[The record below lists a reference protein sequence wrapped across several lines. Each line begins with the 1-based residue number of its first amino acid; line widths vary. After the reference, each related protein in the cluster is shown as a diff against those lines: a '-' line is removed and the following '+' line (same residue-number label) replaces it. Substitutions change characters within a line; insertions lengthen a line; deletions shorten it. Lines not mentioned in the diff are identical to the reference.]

1 MSALHRH
8 CTENKEEL
16 TKMIPQE
23 PVSFFFIFLFFFFL
37 FKNLSKK
44 KIFLF
49 FKKKLE
55 ELFRVLGVLDKKQL
69 EYERK
74 ALEHLKNN
82 PIMHR
87 PSISLTE
94 IRK

>member
-23 PVSFFFIFLFFFFL
+23 PVSFFFIFLLKSF
-37 FKNLSKK
+37 SKK
-44 KIFLF
+44 KFFFF

-94 IRK
+94 IRE